1 MAKRLSSKQEI
12 LGSNP
17 SGAFWN
23 ENKEHELALSKRVRD
38 KGTVQSHTIKTDSTS
53 EMHLIGRGE
62 GFAHFFNES
71 HKNDFL

>member
-23 ENKEHELALSKRVRD
+23 EKKEHELALSKRVRD
-38 KGTVQSHTIKTDSTS
+38 KSTVQSHAIKTDSTS